1 MLCRHTWTVLLLL
14 PRHIRAA
21 AAVAAVAA
29 VAAGLLILRIH
40 IIMGI
45 SMGPL
50 NRITHINTTRGI
62 GIMCG

>member
-14 PRHIRAA
+14 PRHITAA
-21 AAVAAVAA
+21 APVAAVA
-29 VAAGLLILRIH
+29 VGLLILRIH
-40 IIMGI
+40 IIMGS